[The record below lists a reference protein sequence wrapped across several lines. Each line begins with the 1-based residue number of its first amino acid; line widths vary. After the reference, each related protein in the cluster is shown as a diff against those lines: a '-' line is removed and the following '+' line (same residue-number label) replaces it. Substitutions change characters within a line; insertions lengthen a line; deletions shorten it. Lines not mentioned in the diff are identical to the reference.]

1 MTAHYMNAVRWIEKE
16 LKKREGTMFRLRKGK
31 SDKCLKVKIA
41 SIDELKG
48 SKFKKY
54 LK

>member
-1 MTAHYMNAVRWIEKE
+1 VSKEKAIQVA
-16 LKKREGTMFRLRKGK
+16 LRTMFRLRKGK

-48 SKFKKY
+48 SKIKKY